1 MAYIRDFMVS
11 REIGLGID
19 ENLNGR
25 DQCRNRLRLGVVTTS
40 KGPCTFETSTG
51 LAETFK
57 RQVFMH
63 CFREE

>member
-40 KGPCTFETSTG
+40 RAPAPLRRQRASQ
-51 LAETFK
+51 TFK